1 MCAVVETFNPGTLM
15 EMVSMNHDEKGT
27 SASGHT
33 ISDLARL
40 GTFYTIHLPCPCAGQ
55 RFDFLDFLGTL
66 VGRHRIVF
74 GEEGAGEEGNGEKDR
89 RFHGLISK

>member
-33 ISDLARL
+33 ISDFARL
-40 GTFYTIHLPCPCAGQ
+40 GIFYTIHLPCPCAGQ
-55 RFDFLDFLGTL
+55 RFDFLDFLG
-66 VGRHRIVF
+66 
-74 GEEGAGEEGNGEKDR
+74 
-89 RFHGLISK
+89 